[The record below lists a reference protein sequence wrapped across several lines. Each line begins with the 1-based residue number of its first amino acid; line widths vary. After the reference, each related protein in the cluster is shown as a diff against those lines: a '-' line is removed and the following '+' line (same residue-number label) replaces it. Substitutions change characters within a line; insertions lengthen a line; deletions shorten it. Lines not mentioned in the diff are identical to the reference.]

1 MPLDREY
8 KIGVPSR
15 QCHTCERG
23 FAVGDEYYSAVV
35 ETAQEDHLAR
45 HDFCPQCWKPGEAAY
60 FSFWKA
66 RVPQPEQPAQRGPRL
81 VDLGRL
87 LQLFERLADSP
98 DEQAQRFRYVLA
110 LVLMRKRRLKIV
122 ESRRIAG
129 GRGEALV
136 LRETGSERRHE
147 VSCPGIS
154 DDEIRSVADRLR
166 EILDMPDKWDQLQAG
181 EIDAAAGA
189 AEGAGP
195 AAGPESAG
203 GSQPAGSCEPA
214 AEAAGDAPRATDA
227 SAASETHSDTPPEG
241 NPDA

>member
-8 KIGVPSR
+8 KIGAPSHH
-15 QCHTCERG
+15 CHTCERG
-23 FAVGDEYYSAVV
+23 FAIGDEYYSAVV

-45 HDFCPQCWKPGEAAY
+45 HDFCPQCWKPGEGAY

-66 RVPQPEQPAQRGPRL
+66 RVPEPEQPVQRGPRL

-87 LQLFERLADSP
+87 MQLFEHLADSP
-98 DEQAQRFRYVLA
+98 DEQVQRFRYVLA

-122 ESRRIAG
+122 ESRRTAG

-136 LRETGSERRHE
+136 LRETGSERRHQ
-147 VSCPGIS
+147 VSCPSIS

-181 EIDAAAGA
+181 EIDAATAAAECAEPPADTQPAANSEPAAGA
-189 AEGAGP
+189 AG
-195 AAGPESAG
+195 
-203 GSQPAGSCEPA
+203 
-214 AEAAGDAPRATDA
+214 
-227 SAASETHSDTPPEG
+227 DTPQGADPDSPEG